1 MVRWFIGGWNMGK
14 ELECRNYSFDVR
26 TEAMNEVGL
35 YNENSN
41 VWSGSGGGELVDTYT
56 KTQTDNLLLNKVDK
70 EEGNNLFSGS

>member
-1 MVRWFIGGWNMGK
+1 MGK

-41 VWSGSGGGELVDTYT
+41 V
-56 KTQTDNLLLNKVDK
+56 
-70 EEGNNLFSGS
+70 